1 LFAAAAAAVGCLG
14 TEIWFLFCSWCFFL
28 FIFSLFLLGFVMCI
42 FFSSERGKKIGEEEE
57 EEEEEV
63 LVVGSGL

>member
-1 LFAAAAAAVGCLG
+1 
-14 TEIWFLFCSWCFFL
+14 
-28 FIFSLFLLGFVMCI
+28 LGFVTCI

-57 EEEEEV
+57 EEV